1 MPVLEGEQGTGKSTA
16 LRYLFGD
23 RFFIDHL
30 PDFHSKDSFQQLQG
44 AWCVEVAELSA
55 LTKADVKDVK
65 QFLSRL
71 VDKFRPPFGR
81 LPIQVPRARC
91 FGARSTRKRAATC
104 ATRPA
109 PAASGPSRRR
119 HRHGRDPARPRPAVG
134 RSRAAFIAGE
144 KWHLDDDDDI
154 ADAKAEQA
162 KRREVHPWEP
172 GARGWL
178 RCRAAAQGV
187 TCPGADQGREARSRP
202 AGAAAWPAGRR
213 LAARARVD
221 PTNIERFEG
230 KVAKVFI
237 APE

>member
-81 LPIQVPRARC
+81 LPIQVPRRSV
-91 FGARSTRKRAATC
+91 FWGTVNPEEGGYLRDPTGARRFWPIETTVIDTDAIL
-104 ATRPA
+104 
-109 PAASGPSRRR
+109 
-119 HRHGRDPARPRPAVG
+119 RDRDQLWAEAV
-134 RSRAAFIAGE
+134 AAFIAGE

-172 GARGWL
+172 VLEAWL
-178 RCRAAAQGV
+178 RAENLLKV
-187 TCPGADQGREARSRP
+187 TMPRRSRM
-202 AGAAAWPAGRR
+202 A
-213 LAARARVD
+213 
-221 PTNIERFEG
+221 
-230 KVAKVFI
+230 
-237 APE
+237 